1 MRYNQPLKQILN
13 ATREQ
18 WNRSE
23 TRTAV
28 RKNFEKVTLCRTMA
42 LGAEVY
48 ASETEERVFPHTCK
62 SRACPSCGHRAT
74 TLWQRDQWAALPN
87 VRYVGINFTMPDVLW
102 PIFRSNRH
110 LLHDLPALAASVI
123 QQYLK
128 LKHGVR
134 GLVMVVPHT
143 FGRKLNFHPHLH
155 TLVSAGGLREGENCW
170 ANVDEFDKNSL
181 MQMWKFALITYLR
194 HALSAQALES
204 KLSERRLKQ
213 ILTLQYER
221 WWNVHVA
228 RFASKEQ
235 FLRYAGRYIRRP
247 PIAQHRFV
255 KIADGEVQFQRKD
268 LKLKKRVVTR
278 YSIEDFVLTL
288 ADHVPDRYRHSIRYF
303 GLLAPGAKGRT
314 GLGLFAVLRQP
325 KRHRP
330 FRLSWAESLKREF
343 KRDPLLDSSGQR
355 MRWMRRAAPQTA

>member
-1 MRYNQPLKQILN
+1 
-13 ATREQ
+13 
-18 WNRSE
+18 
-23 TRTAV
+23 
-28 RKNFEKVTLCRTMA
+28 
-42 LGAEVY
+42 
-48 ASETEERVFPHTCK
+48 
-62 SRACPSCGHRAT
+62 
-74 TLWQRDQWAALPN
+74 
-87 VRYVGINFTMPDVLW
+87 MPDVLW

-128 LKHGVR
+128 LKHRVR

-143 FGRKLNFHPHLH
+143 FGRRLNFHPHLH

-170 ANVDEFDKNSL
+170 VNVDEFDKNSL

-194 HALSAQALES
+194 HALSAKALES

-255 KIADGEVQFQRKD
+255 KIGDGEVQFQRKD
-268 LKLKKRVVTR
+268 LKLKKWVVTR
-278 YSIEDFVLTL
+278 YTIEDFVLAL
-288 ADHVPDRYRHSIRYF
+288 ADHVPDRYRHAIRYF

-314 GLGLFAVLRQP
+314 GPGLFAVLRQP
-325 KRHRP
+325 KRRRP
-330 FRLSWAESLKREF
+330 LRLSWAESLKREF